1 MKNEINSNEKIRLEN
16 KIDSLNREIEILE
29 NQCDERFYQD
39 KLKYLKQ
46 EIKIYE
52 ELRNKLNKWVKN
64 EKQ

>member
-29 NQCDERFYQD
+29 NQCDESFYQD

-52 ELRNKLNKWVKN
+52 ELRNKLNK
-64 EKQ
+64 

>member
-1 MKNEINSNEKIRLEN
+1 MEKQKMKNEINSNEKIRLEN

-29 NQCDERFYQD
+29 NQCDESFYQD

-52 ELRNKLNKWVKN
+52 ELRNKLNK
-64 EKQ
+64 